1 MAKADF
7 CFTFYDGDAARE
19 MAHMNRL
26 ERGGYM
32 DLIIQQR
39 QRGHLS
45 LDFIK
50 KILGKDFESVW
61 SAIEITLIKDEEG
74 NYFIEWLENSEIKA
88 KKQSRHQSEN
98 GKKGGRGN
106 KKESET
112 KPIQSQIKPN
122 ESKIKPLG
130 DGDGDGDG
138 FGNTE
143 KGGVVEKT
151 IIGEVVELWQQSG
164 LTVETSE
171 AKDIRELC
179 EKILNIKDVAQ
190 ADELKRHEL
199 LGVMEKIIS
208 WVKSDN
214 NIKYYGSLKS
224 INNNFS
230 KIINAIKNNGKSTKQ
245 TKRTGEGSSPDELAE
260 VVRRRFSNQPQV

>member
-45 LDFIK
+45 VDFIK

-130 DGDGDGDG
+130 DGDGDENEIV

-143 KGGVVEKT
+143 KGGVGEKT
-151 IIGEVVELWQQSG
+151 IIGEVIEQWQQSG
-164 LTVETSE
+164 LTVDTSE

-179 EKILNIKDVAQ
+179 EKILNIKDISQ
-190 ADELKRHEL
+190 ADEQKRHEL
-199 LGVMEKIIS
+199 LGVMQKIIS
-208 WVKSDN
+208 WVKSEN

-230 KIINAIKNNGKSTKQ
+230 KIINSLKNGTKQ

-260 VVRRRFSNQPQV
+260 IVRRRFSDKQKV